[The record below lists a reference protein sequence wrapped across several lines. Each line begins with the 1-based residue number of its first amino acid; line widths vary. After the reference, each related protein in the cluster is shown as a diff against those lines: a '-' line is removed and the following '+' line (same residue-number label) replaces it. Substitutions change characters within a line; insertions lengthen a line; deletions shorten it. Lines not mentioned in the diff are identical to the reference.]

1 MRKFLQQRSLLPFQQ
16 PLRPPLA
23 LEESSSLTQLKLS
36 LTEDDKVK
44 KVKTHMGAT
53 CGCKLY
59 GGKPCSKQFS
69 LTHVLEIRMSA
80 MDLSASE
87 LDVAACTNQ
96 STNQSEDVVVE
107 SRHLATERINAY
119 SRYTH
124 QGKRV
129 CPYMF
134 GFLNTVGMFRNLKVN
149 KRRNT

>member
-36 LTEDDKVK
+36 LTEDDKD
-44 KVKTHMGAT
+44 KTHMGAT

>member
-1 MRKFLQQRSLLPFQQ
+1 MEEV
-16 PLRPPLA
+16 
-23 LEESSSLTQLKLS
+23 LEEVLATTLPPAIPATPMTPSRTRRVLPDPMKLS
-36 LTEDDKVK
+36 LTEDD

-59 GGKPCSKQFS
+59 GGKPYSKQFS

-80 MDLSASE
+80 MDLTASE

>member
-36 LTEDDKVK
+36 LTEDD